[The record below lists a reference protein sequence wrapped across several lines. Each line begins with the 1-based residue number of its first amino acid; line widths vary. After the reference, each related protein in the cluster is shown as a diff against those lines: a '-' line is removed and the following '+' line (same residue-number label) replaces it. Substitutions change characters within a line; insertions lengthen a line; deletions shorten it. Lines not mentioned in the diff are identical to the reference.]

1 MRPVLALLLTGL
13 LAAGCAVPPPQAVFE
28 PSARSS
34 VELRAMQTRVVDG
47 DENAVLR
54 DVIAT
59 LQDLGYRITRAEAGA
74 GTVSATRL
82 TGLRMAVVVRGH
94 GTGQSLV
101 RANATVLGLGRERQ
115 VDAPDFYLRNF
126 FVPLRD
132 TIGREMMALDAAVAA
147 PDAARPFAEALPGQ
161 RAPTTQVAATQA
173 SATPALAG
181 AAAAPEAATATPAG
195 VAP

>member
-1 MRPVLALLLTGL
+1 MRPLFALVVTGF
-13 LAAGCAVPPPQAVFE
+13 LAAGCAVAPPQLVFE
-28 PSARSS
+28 PSARSA

-94 GTGQSLV
+94 GDRQSLV
-101 RANATVLGLGRERQ
+101 RANATVLGIGRERQ
-115 VDAPDFYLRNF
+115 VGSPDFYLRNF

-132 TIGREMMALDAAVAA
+132 NIGREVMMADAGVSA

-161 RAPTTQVAATQA
+161 RGPTAQA
-173 SATPALAG
+173 SAG
-181 AAAAPEAATATPAG
+181 AAAPAGPAAVTTGG